1 MGRKRRVLTP
11 ERSAV
16 HRWGS
21 ELRARRDERGLSLA
35 GLGRLARYDASY
47 LGRLE
52 RGDQFATLPV
62 AEACDRVLGAGGEL
76 VRFWHAADRER
87 RHADGPGAAA
97 AGQAASDGLPFDDAD
112 LRLVTVM
119 PLHAVTAMYGEQGLR
134 ARFAAEIARFP
145 DPAGREQ
152 AARALELAGDLHAG
166 DRRQREPYVNHLLR
180 VALRIMSHYGVD
192 DIEVICAALLH
203 DAVEDHADA
212 LAAGGRAAAVAAL
225 AGRFSPRVAGLV
237 EAVTNPERV
246 PGVDRNEQ
254 YRAHV
259 ADSLA
264 ASPWAR
270 VIKAS
275 DFTDNGVGLIH
286 TSGPKVPRLARKYAP
301 LVPVLADLIAR
312 PDTPLAPPVKARILG
327 QLVAA
332 QQRFAVITQ
341 AAVGGTDSLTAADR

>member
-16 HRWGS
+16 HRWGA

-52 RGDQFATLPV
+52 RGDQFATLAV
-62 AEACDRVLGAGGEL
+62 AEACDRVLDAGGEL
-76 VRFWHAADRER
+76 VRSWHAADRER
-87 RHADGPGAAA
+87 RHADDPGAAGQT
-97 AGQAASDGLPFDDAD
+97 AGGGQPIDEAD

-134 ARFAAEIARFP
+134 ARFAAELARFP

-152 AARALELAGDLHAG
+152 AARALQLAGDLHAA

-180 VALRIMSHYGVD
+180 VALRIISHYGVAD
-192 DIEVICAALLH
+192 TDVICAALLH
-203 DAVEDHADA
+203 DAVEDHAAD
-212 LAAGGRAAAVAAL
+212 LAAGGRAAAIAAL
-225 AGRFSPRVAGLV
+225 AARFGPRTAGLV
-237 EAVTNPERV
+237 DAVTNPAWV
-246 PGVDRNEQ
+246 PGADRDEQ
-254 YRAHV
+254 YRAHLAV
-259 ADSLA
+259 SLA

-286 TSGPKVPRLARKYAP
+286 TSGPKAARLARKYAP
-301 LVPVLADLIAR
+301 LVPVLADLITR
-312 PDTPLAPPVKARILG
+312 PDTPLPPPVKTRILG

-332 QQRFAVITQ
+332 QERFAVLT
-341 AAVGGTDSLTAADR
+341 GTAASDAARPAAPDG